1 MRGRII
7 ESCLSTIFL
16 FLLLGY
22 GYWLGYN
29 DRKALA
35 DCATVVSG
43 EVIGTIH
50 SSRRSSVKYVYFIDG
65 KRYETSESR
74 PKFLKRGSIRKGKKL
89 RLLVSCEDPEVVTI
103 EDPDAWK
110 KE

>member
-7 ESCLSTIFL
+7 ESCLSTLFL

-29 DRKALA
+29 DRKTLA
-35 DCATVVSG
+35 KCGTVISG
-43 EVIGTIH
+43 EVIGTIS
-50 SSRRSSVKYVYFIDG
+50 SSRRSSVKYFYYIDG
-65 KRYETSESR
+65 KRYETSESM
-74 PKFLKRGSIRKGKKL
+74 PKFLKRGSARKGKKL

-103 EDPDAWK
+103 EDPNSWR